1 MQQRDY
7 DVPAHIETLAR
18 TAAVA
23 AALRAEIPAS
33 EQGRCLTEAAES
45 AMRTAGLYRITTPL
59 GHGGYESGPRTL
71 TASVTALAHAYP
83 SAGWVAAVYLMHT
96 WIAGMFP
103 EQGQAEIFAD
113 GPDVRIAG
121 GLAPQGVAAPVEG
134 GWRVNGRW
142 QFGSG
147 VTHADWYV
155 AGASLTT
162 STRERPRQ
170 VHVFVPRREITIEDT
185 WYTMGLRGTGSH
197 DVLLK
202 DVFVPAHRAM
212 SSGALFRGDS
222 EFARR
227 QRTNLYLLP
236 VTSSLALILAAVM
249 LGMARRALELFTEQM
264 KPSTLRYTGDSKAE
278 KAEVQM
284 RLAEADAE
292 IDAAGL
298 IVRDVV
304 ERFEAL
310 MTSGENAG
318 VALRARTKWQAA
330 YATQLCR
337 RAAERL
343 FAGAGARAT
352 MDSSELQRVYRDIN
366 QGAHHATIDPDGAA
380 QIHGRVCLGMP
391 PGSYLI

>member
-1 MQQRDY
+1 MQQNQN
-7 DVPAHIETLAR
+7 VPAHDEILAR
-18 TAAVA
+18 AASAA
-23 AALRAEIPAS
+23 AALSAHAAAS
-33 EQGRCLTEAAES
+33 EKSRCLTEAAES
-45 AMRTAGLYRITTPL
+45 AMRTAGLYRITAPL
-59 GHGGYESGPRTL
+59 GHGGYEAGPRTL
-71 TASVTALAHAYP
+71 TESVTTLARAYP

-121 GLAPQGVAAPVEG
+121 GLAPQGVADPVEG
-134 GWRVNGRW
+134 GWRVSGRW

-147 VTHADWYV
+147 VMHADWYL
-155 AGASLTT
+155 AGASLTS
-162 STRERPRQ
+162 STKERPRQ
-170 VHVFVPRREITIEDT
+170 VHVFVPRREIAIDDT

-212 SSGALFRGDS
+212 SSGKLFRGES

-227 QRTNLYLLP
+227 QRTNFYLIP
-236 VTSSLALILAAVM
+236 VTSSLALILGAVM

-264 KPSTLRYTGDSKAE
+264 KPSTLRYTGDSRAE

-292 IDAAGL
+292 VDAAGL

-310 MTSGENAG
+310 MASGDDAG

-330 YATQLCR
+330 YAVQLCR

-352 MDSSELQRVYRDIN
+352 MDSNELQRVYRDIN
-366 QGAHHATIDPDGAA
+366 QGSHHATIDPDGAA
-380 QIHGRVCLGMP
+380 QIHGRVCLGIP

>member
-1 MQQRDY
+1 MQQLDH
-7 DVPAHIETLAR
+7 DVPAYIETLAR

-23 AALRAEIPAS
+23 AVLRAEIPAS

-59 GHGGYESGPRTL
+59 GRGGYESGPRTL
-71 TASVTALAHAYP
+71 TASVTALAHSYP

-121 GLAPQGVAAPVEG
+121 GLAPQGVAVPVEG

-212 SSGALFRGDS
+212 SSGALFAARMSSRSAS
-222 EFARR
+222 E
-227 QRTNLYLLP
+227 RTFTCCRSLP
-236 VTSSLALILAAVM
+236 RWRSSL
-249 LGMARRALELFTEQM
+249 RRSCM
-264 KPSTLRYTGDSKAE
+264 GWR
-278 KAEVQM
+278 
-284 RLAEADAE
+284 
-292 IDAAGL
+292 
-298 IVRDVV
+298 
-304 ERFEAL
+304 
-310 MTSGENAG
+310 
-318 VALRARTKWQAA
+318 
-330 YATQLCR
+330 
-337 RAAERL
+337 
-343 FAGAGARAT
+343 GAR
-352 MDSSELQRVYRDIN
+352 SNCSRSR
-366 QGAHHATIDPDGAA
+366 
-380 QIHGRVCLGMP
+380 
-391 PGSYLI
+391 